1 MKVCTFTGHRPHKFP
16 WKFDEGDM
24 RCQRLKQ
31 NLTKAI
37 LSAIADGY
45 DYFIAGGALGV
56 DMWAAETVLKYRDIY
71 GLSLEIAQPFAGFNE
86 KAEDGYA
93 KRQQYILANADKVTI
108 VSSVDDFKNAYRKRN
123 QYMVE
128 QSSRLIAV
136 FNAKQIYSGTAQT
149 VRMAQKAN
157 LEIVHLDINSADIL

>member
-16 WKFDEGDM
+16 WKFDESDE
-24 RCQRLKQ
+24 RCQKLKQ
-31 NLTKAI
+31 DLAKAI

-45 DYFIAGGALGV
+45 DYFICGGALGV
-56 DMWAAETVLKYRDIY
+56 DMWAAEIVLKFKDIY
-71 GLSLEIAQPFAGFNE
+71 GISLEIAQPFAGFNE
-86 KAEDGYA
+86 KAEDNYS
-93 KRQQYILANADKVTI
+93 KRQQYILANADKITI
-108 VSSVDDFKNAYRKRN
+108 VSSNDFKDAYRKRN

-149 VRMAQKAN
+149 VRMAKKAN
-157 LEIVHLDINSADIL
+157 LEIVHLEITNADIS